1 MVRRVLFWILGIIV
15 VLALVIF
22 LAFQLSPWP
31 SVAIIQQV
39 FSRGDQASEAA
50 LEKYVPDNII
60 TRQDLTYGEGRDEI
74 FDVNYPEGTQGPL
87 PTIVWVHGGG
97 WVAGSKQGVANY
109 LKILTGHGYTTI
121 GLEYA
126 HGFGVT
132 YPGPVEQVNAAL
144 GYLVANAAEYNID
157 PQTIILAGDSA
168 GAQIAAQIALLTTDP
183 AYASEIGIAPT
194 LSAEQLNAV
203 ILVSGAYDI
212 ANVALGGEYGGFVK
226 TVLWAY
232 SGTKNF
238 MSDARFKLASITEH
252 VTDAFPPAFV
262 SSGNGDPLAPQA
274 KALVERL
281 EALGVETD
289 SLFFPTDY
297 SPTLPHE
304 YQFNLDI
311 EAGRQALERILAFT
325 GARTSSRIAD

>member
-1 MVRRVLFWILGIIV
+1 MVKRVLLWLLGIVV
-15 VLALVIF
+15 VLAVAVL

-31 SVAIIQQV
+31 SVAIIQQL

-50 LEKYVPDNII
+50 LEKHVPADIVSRTDI
-60 TRQDLTYGEGRDEI
+60 AYGDGRDEI
-74 FDVNYPEGTQGPL
+74 FDVNVPQGTEGAL

-109 LKILTGHGYTTI
+109 LKVLTGYGYATV

-144 GYLVANAAEYNID
+144 GYLVANAAEYDINPD
-157 PQTIILAGDSA
+157 AIILAGDSA
-168 GAQIAAQIALLTTDP
+168 GAQIAAQVAILTTDP
-183 AYASEIGIAPT
+183 AYAQAIGMTPT
-194 LSAEQLNAV
+194 LRAHQLRGV
-203 ILVSGAYDI
+203 VLVSGAYDI
-212 ANVALGGEYGGFVK
+212 ASADVDGEFGWLVR

-238 MSDARFKLASITEH
+238 MSDARFKLASITEN
-252 VTDAFPPAFV
+252 VSDVFPPAFV
-262 SSGNGDPLAPQA
+262 TSGNGDPLAPQA
-274 KALVERL
+274 EALVERL
-281 EALGVETD
+281 QALGVETG
-289 SLFFPTDY
+289 SLFFPKDY
-297 SPTLPHE
+297 EPVLPHE

-311 EAGRQALERILAFT
+311 EAGQQALQHMLAFIGERVGHEAT
-325 GARTSSRIAD
+325 N